1 MLERRLRSV
10 LLHPAEVAVAGLPG
24 HGGGRE
30 VNLAVVQLSET
41 GGESRGFN
49 LDFNLLTQA
58 ILEEKFTN

>member
-10 LLHPAEVAVAGLPG
+10 LLQPAEVAVAGLPG

-49 LDFNLLTQA
+49 LNFN
-58 ILEEKFTN
+58 